1 MSEELELGA
10 VVDNPDNFHI
20 SLEGFDG
27 ISMNGYISL
36 PETATLK
43 DIKDF
48 QEQAESMLKELKDA
62 SFPTS
67 NA

>member
-1 MSEELELGA
+1 MNKEVEQEKEH
-10 VVDNPDNFHI
+10 NPDRFDINLIGFNGI
-20 SLEGFDG
+20 SLG
-27 ISMNGYISL
+27 GYISL

-48 QEQAESMLKELKDA
+48 QEQAESMLKELKDV